1 MAKQSSKSRKVKANI
16 SVDADLWIR
25 CKAISEEDSSIN
37 WSQIAETAFRQ
48 VLALRDQILQA
59 HSDGKDIEGM
69 TDIMLLEFQ
78 SVYSQTVFDARKNV
92 AEHKAVNSETQSEST
107 K

>member
-1 MAKQSSKSRKVKANI
+1 MPRPTRKSLKVKANI
-16 SVDADLWIR
+16 SVDADLWSR
-25 CKAISEEDSSIN
+25 CKAVSQEDSSIN

-92 AEHKAVNSETQSEST
+92 AEHKVANSETQPEST